1 MDHQLQLQPIGDGRF
16 SVSAT
21 GNGQNGAFV
30 IEVTSEAQHWIRARG
45 YRDEAVVE
53 AAVHYLLARQGA
65 DELPTKMFLEDI
77 DAAYPDFRASIIA
90 WLEQKAPAVT
100 AEG

>member
-1 MDHQLQLQPIGDGRF
+1 MDNQPQLQPIGDGRF

-21 GNGQNGAFV
+21 KDGKNGAFV
-30 IEVTSEAQHWIRARG
+30 IEVTSEAHQWIHARG
-45 YRDEAVVE
+45 YGDEAVVE

-77 DAAYPDFRASIIA
+77 DAAYPDFRAGIIT
-90 WLEQKAPAVT
+90 WLEQNSAVG